1 MFKSKPDSIKQYQK
15 YRAAFEK
22 KGTNKHKL
30 SFNMEDFNDVEKAN
44 GKGVFNDNYL
54 GYICCGSLSLFPE
67 ALTVRKYSF
76 REFFNLL

>member
-1 MFKSKPDSIKQYQK
+1 
-15 YRAAFEK
+15 
-22 KGTNKHKL
+22 
-30 SFNMEDFNDVEKAN
+30 MEDFNDVEKAN